1 MTDSTGSY
9 AVPSYSFEWPT
20 ITDPDGV
27 ERNYI
32 KYPGTCVPHDVHG
45 DTTPTSEVADMGWT
59 KAAAITYHDDL
70 APVKIPV
77 NMHVGCMGLA
87 PASHD
92 VVDSIPPMP
101 SGGNLDDKR
110 IGVGMTMYYPVE
122 VAGALLSMGDAHM
135 AQGDSELDGPRRGVR
150 FSTSRRLRG
159 VDASA
164 ACALDAVSDSR
175 TREMASTRTP
185 STRRCPSH
193 AIDATA
199 KRRHGHRDLDHG
211 QVQARGRQGCGFWRH
226 GGGPRLP
233 ARRDG
238 DALDRPLVRPEIDYL
253 ETYAAP
259 RRHLRRVQHRRR
271 HEELL
276 HADPQVPHGQVR
288 RRTPTST
295 ARPASTSVSTC
306 YTQTRKFMASS

>member
-1 MTDSTGSY
+1 LRTGDGVHVLTGPIFVEGAEPGDLLKVTIQDLQPRVNPDGKTFGSNANAWWGFQARVPQADGSSFDAGDFTDTPGSNDETVTIYEFMTDSTGSY

-20 ITDPDGV
+20 ITDPEGV

-122 VAGALLSMGDAHM
+122 VAGGAAPCGNQISGAPRHRRDWLISHSAPQHGRRAHG
-135 AQGDSELDGPRRGVR
+135 AG
-150 FSTSRRLRG
+150 RLG
-159 VDASA
+159 A
-164 ACALDAVSDSR
+164 
-175 TREMASTRTP
+175 
-185 STRRCPSH
+185 
-193 AIDATA
+193 
-199 KRRHGHRDLDHG
+199 RRHGHRDLDHG
-211 QVQARGRQGCGFWRH
+211 QVQARGRQGRVLRRH
-226 GGGPRLP
+226 GVGPRLP
-233 ARRDG
+233 AW
-238 DALDRPLVRPEIDYL
+238 
-253 ETYAAP
+253 
-259 RRHLRRVQHRRR
+259 
-271 HEELL
+271 
-276 HADPQVPHGQVR
+276 
-288 RRTPTST
+288 
-295 ARPASTSVSTC
+295 
-306 YTQTRKFMASS
+306 